1 VIFDTDKSSGLHTNC
16 CNLLSLIHFV
26 SKLAEGNLGYNGIC
40 PANTLHEQAGNCGRE
55 AQLIETSETESN
67 SCRRKAFN
75 LTINATLLWCMEA
88 ISTAWHSACVS

>member
-1 VIFDTDKSSGLHTNC
+1 VVFDVDKSSGLQTNWY
-16 CNLLSLIHFV
+16 NLLSLIHVV
-26 SKLAEGNLGYNGIC
+26 SKLTEGNRRYNGIC

-75 LTINATLLWCMEA
+75 LTINATLL
-88 ISTAWHSACVS
+88 